1 MKKTYN
7 KKSKE
12 DKEREVNEL
21 LEKANEGIAKCFT
34 SSEQFKELAS
44 YMSKFYNYSFRNTFL
59 IQEQFEGALAV
70 GSYAFWKEKGFTVNK
85 GEKGIKILVPNTLS
99 DYFINSKGEEV
110 KLSKATPEE
119 KRLIEQGEIE
129 VRKGKLIF
137 NQGYVFEVSQTNAK
151 AEDLPKIF
159 PGRWLDGEVKNY
171 DLMYKAMEN
180 IAKKIGVKIIE
191 PKGELGAVKGVSY
204 PLTKEVALNPRN
216 TQLQNVK
223 TLIHELAHAKLH
235 TMETRDNYTT
245 NEKEFQAEMSA
256 YVVCSYFGLDT
267 SEYSFRYISSW
278 TEDVELKDKEKLINE
293 VRETVKEYIEV
304 IEDTLINSKDL
315 SLELE
320 KEVNTEIKL
329 EDEKLINFIGK
340 DKVIINEINK
350 EELERKISENNS
362 YIFLENDRE
371 LSSKNYVMAINEKGI
386 YKDLYI
392 NKNYKL
398 ENLIYIDD
406 NKNLYRVKENINYD
420 KNLYEV
426 KEQEVM
432 NNNSIK
438 DIFKNL
444 KEKVMIKVN
453 SILGKETEEFD
464 IEKELK
470 EFEKLFIEV
479 EDTIEKTEFNTNKES
494 TLEEINIETAIIDN
508 EEKDKFLSIDTT
520 KLIELYEKEI
530 SSEDKSFMEKRGL
543 KLSSFVESFRNELKN
558 FEFIEG
564 NCAVFAFDDFL
575 EKELI
580 SYKEKEY
587 EEFQEETYMDRLER
601 QSLGEEE
608 FIENYGKNDNINSYI
623 PYYVR
628 AYTSYENIDK
638 DKLYII
644 KDDMEIND
652 TNIKKGEEFKIV
664 GYDQGLFIIEFP
676 NKDIRE
682 TISFEILKDLSNSLK
697 DDIKEIIE
705 LEKSEYIYY
714 DYDRLK
720 EEFIKELKNYKM
732 EGSHIEEFFDYTFDI
747 RKINNMIVNRGEAEV
762 IEDMVSTYLYSDSV
776 CEELKE
782 EITYSEVVLRNKD
795 IAKDSII
802 KLAGSENISY
812 SDLSKIKDVIRGDE
826 LSHDVDVIDRD
837 KEYKVLIDIESKD
850 GSFIR
855 KGTSFFIEGFEN
867 GKYEVNF
874 SNEEG
879 NSYIPNDGVGDG
891 YYFTIEEIE
900 KFSDLNIEKNNENE
914 IDLIGE
920 SDDWKLTDRD
930 YEEVSFKVMKNNI
943 EELMKENYGDF
954 VRAIISIENNIDDLE
969 VLDNIY
975 EKYMDNDFKLINDKF
990 EELKNELGKDRREMI
1005 SADKEKEIRKK
1016 IREHEEW
1023 INSKGI
1029 RGKQLNLENE
1039 NLSGMM
1045 LLNMDLRNA
1054 NLKNADITQCVIFA
1068 DLRGANLEGAK
1079 IDNTKW
1085 TGSNISKMTIEANK
1099 LNLIEYQLEQEG
1111 CKHTEARKSLKTN
1124 RKDVELER

>member
-1 MKKTYN
+1 MKKMYN

-12 DKEREVNEL
+12 DKEREVNDL
-21 LEKANEGIAKCFT
+21 LEKANEGIEKCFT
-34 SSEQFKELAS
+34 SPEQFKELIN

-59 IQEQFEGALAV
+59 IQEQFKGALAV

-85 GEKGIKILVPNTLS
+85 GEKGIKILVPNRLS

-159 PGRWLDGEVKNY
+159 PGRWLDGEVQNY

-180 IAKKIGVKIIE
+180 IAKKIGVRIIE

-235 TMETRDNYTT
+235 TMETIDKYTT

-304 IEDTLINSKDL
+304 IEDTLINNKDL

-371 LSSKNYVMAINEKGI
+371 LSSKNYVMATNEKGI

-406 NKNLYRVKENINYD
+406 NKNLYRVKGNI
-420 KNLYEV
+420 
-426 KEQEVM
+426 
-432 NNNSIK
+432 
-438 DIFKNL
+438 
-444 KEKVMIKVN
+444 
-453 SILGKETEEFD
+453 
-464 IEKELK
+464 
-470 EFEKLFIEV
+470 
-479 EDTIEKTEFNTNKES
+479 
-494 TLEEINIETAIIDN
+494 
-508 EEKDKFLSIDTT
+508 
-520 KLIELYEKEI
+520 
-530 SSEDKSFMEKRGL
+530 
-543 KLSSFVESFRNELKN
+543 
-558 FEFIEG
+558 
-564 NCAVFAFDDFL
+564 
-575 EKELI
+575 
-580 SYKEKEY
+580 
-587 EEFQEETYMDRLER
+587 
-601 QSLGEEE
+601 
-608 FIENYGKNDNINSYI
+608 
-623 PYYVR
+623 
-628 AYTSYENIDK
+628 
-638 DKLYII
+638 
-644 KDDMEIND
+644 
-652 TNIKKGEEFKIV
+652 
-664 GYDQGLFIIEFP
+664 
-676 NKDIRE
+676 
-682 TISFEILKDLSNSLK
+682 
-697 DDIKEIIE
+697 
-705 LEKSEYIYY
+705 
-714 DYDRLK
+714 
-720 EEFIKELKNYKM
+720 
-732 EGSHIEEFFDYTFDI
+732 
-747 RKINNMIVNRGEAEV
+747 
-762 IEDMVSTYLYSDSV
+762 
-776 CEELKE
+776 
-782 EITYSEVVLRNKD
+782 
-795 IAKDSII
+795 
-802 KLAGSENISY
+802 
-812 SDLSKIKDVIRGDE
+812 
-826 LSHDVDVIDRD
+826 
-837 KEYKVLIDIESKD
+837 
-850 GSFIR
+850 
-855 KGTSFFIEGFEN
+855 
-867 GKYEVNF
+867 
-874 SNEEG
+874 
-879 NSYIPNDGVGDG
+879 
-891 YYFTIEEIE
+891 
-900 KFSDLNIEKNNENE
+900 
-914 IDLIGE
+914 
-920 SDDWKLTDRD
+920 
-930 YEEVSFKVMKNNI
+930 
-943 EELMKENYGDF
+943 
-954 VRAIISIENNIDDLE
+954 
-969 VLDNIY
+969 
-975 EKYMDNDFKLINDKF
+975 KF

-1023 INSKGI
+1023 INSKGT

-1045 LLNMDLRNA
+1045 LLNVDLRNA

-1085 TGSNISKMTIEANK
+1085 TGSNIGKFTIEANK

-1111 CKHTEARKSLKTN
+1111 CKHTEARRSLKTN